1 MFTLNLLSLLYK
13 SLPRHHNFNILFR
26 KQTDVTPV
34 ICAHSVNK
42 QDGQYQH
49 TECHCTTP
57 KESHF
62 SAATCLLHTAQNWDA
77 AQELCPGGGQDM
89 KKTPND
95 KITPCASSLCL
106 QDGIHLPCD
115 GSSFHLGPA
124 WQGRTRHSTKQLS
137 SLYWEALVLL
147 TTASHHNPVLF
158 FSASRHPRRCYV
170 PRSFRDYL

>member
-1 MFTLNLLSLLYK
+1 MHTVSTSRMGSTSTRNATAPHLRNPTSQQPPACCTQLRTGM
-13 SLPRHHNFNILFR
+13 LPRSF
-26 KQTDVTPV
+26 V
-34 ICAHSVNK
+34 
-42 QDGQYQH
+42 
-49 TECHCTTP
+49 
-57 KESHF
+57 
-62 SAATCLLHTAQNWDA
+62 
-77 AQELCPGGGQDM
+77 LCPGGGQDM
-89 KKTPND
+89 NKTPND

-124 WQGRTRHSTKQLS
+124 WQGRTRHSTKRLS

-158 FSASRHPRRCYV
+158 FSASRHPKRCYV